1 MMLKSDGSRSMNI
14 APESSL
20 RVDIRPD
27 SNEVKNVSGTH
38 VSVCLDVL
46 NLCPPTLRLIISP
59 EPGKYE
65 DAIATSEVGPAR
77 QTDRKSVV

>member
-14 APESSL
+14 APDSSR
-20 RVDIRPD
+20 RVDMRPD

-46 NLCPPTLRLIISP
+46 NLESSLST
-59 EPGKYE
+59 
-65 DAIATSEVGPAR
+65 AIPRGSTGEGEIDEKR
-77 QTDRKSVV
+77 Q